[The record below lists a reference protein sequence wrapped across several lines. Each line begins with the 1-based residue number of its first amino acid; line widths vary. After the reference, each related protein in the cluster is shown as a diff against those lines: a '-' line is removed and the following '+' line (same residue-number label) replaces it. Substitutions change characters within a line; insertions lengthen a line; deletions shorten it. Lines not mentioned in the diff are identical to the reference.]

1 MGKKLVIVE
10 SPTKAKTIG
19 RYLGKDYKISASV
32 GHIRDLPRNSMGVNV
47 NDNFKPI
54 YITTNVKVVKELRE
68 LASDADFVYIATD
81 PDREG
86 EAIAWHV
93 AHVLKIDPSTNCR
106 ITFNEITKKAVQ
118 EAISNPRSI
127 DMDLVDAQ
135 QARRILD
142 RLVGYEL
149 SPLLCSKI
157 RRGLSAG
164 RVQSVATKIVMDR
177 DAQIDAFIPED
188 YWLVSSIVKPEGN
201 NTKFKVSYYGTNV
214 DGKVEKPKNGRI
226 LTEEKAKSVVDH
238 VKGND
243 LKIISV
249 KKGEGTRK
257 PAPPF
262 TTSTMQ
268 QEASRRLGF
277 STKKTTSLAQQLYE
291 GIEIAGHGQTALVS
305 YIRTD
310 SVRVSDEAVA
320 FSRTLIE
327 EKFGKEYVCPYKRNY
342 KNKNSAQDAHEAIRP
357 THFDLNPELIKSS
370 LSNDQYK
377 LYKLI
382 WERFLASQM
391 ADAAIDTVTME
402 AECNNEIF
410 RAQGETVAFAG
421 FLAVYADIKEEN
433 EEDNEKENKS
443 KLPELSEGQ
452 TLKNLDLTCDK
463 KQTLPPPHYTEATL
477 IKAMEDNGIG
487 RPSTYS
493 ATISTILDRKYV
505 DREGRNLH
513 ITELGKLVTN
523 MLEDNFN
530 QIVDVSFTAA
540 MEEKLDTVETGNAN
554 WVKVLSEFYPGFHEQ
569 VQNASD
575 SIEKVKIE
583 SEKIGEKCP
592 ECGDGDLVIK
602 EGRNGK
608 FIACSCF
615 PKCTYTRN
623 IEVQAKG
630 KCPVCGSGLLV
641 RKTRKGSKTFYVCD
655 KKGTKPDCDFIS
667 WDLPIDD
674 KKCETC
680 GSYMVWHR
688 FRGKVYPKCSNQ
700 DCETNKKKKKSDK
713 DPSDE

>member
-19 RYLGKDYKISASV
+19 RYLGKDYRISASV

-47 NDNFKPI
+47 NDSFKPI

-68 LASDADFVYIATD
+68 LAEDADFVYIATD

-93 AHVLKIDPSTNCR
+93 AHVLKIDPTTNCR

-118 EAISNPRSI
+118 EAIEKPRSI

-177 DAQIDAFIPED
+177 DAEIDAFIPED
-188 YWLVSSIVKPEGN
+188 YWLVSSTVSPDGSKN
-201 NTKFKVSYYGTNV
+201 KFKVGYYGTVNG
-214 DGKVEKPKNGRI
+214 DKTDKPKNGRI
-226 LTEEKAKSVVDH
+226 LSQEKADSVVSNI
-238 VKGND
+238 KGKD
-243 LKIISV
+243 FTVLSV
-249 KKGEGTRK
+249 KKGDGSRK

-320 FSRTLIE
+320 ASRGLIE
-327 EKFGKEYVCPYKRNY
+327 ERFGKEYVCPYKRNY

-357 THFDLNPELIKSS
+357 THFDLSPELLKSS

-391 ADAAIDTVTME
+391 SDAAINTVTLDVG
-402 AECNNEIF
+402 CGNEIF
-410 RAQGETVAFAG
+410 RAQGETVAFKG
-421 FLAVYADIKEEN
+421 FLAVYADIKEDEQS
-433 EEDNEKENKS
+433 DNADDSKN
-443 KLPELSEGQ
+443 KLPELTEGQ
-452 TLKNLDLTCDK
+452 VLKNLEVICDK

-505 DREGRNLH
+505 DREGRNLL
-513 ITELGKLVTN
+513 ITDLGKLVTN

-530 QIVDVSFTAA
+530 EIVDVSFTAD
-540 MEEKLDTVETGNAN
+540 MEEKLDKVEVGNTN
-554 WVKVLSEFYPGFHEQ
+554 WVKVLSDFYPTFHKQ
-569 VQNASD
+569 VEDAGK

-592 ECGDGDLVIK
+592 ECGEGDLVIK

-623 IEVQAKG
+623 IEVAAKG

-641 RKTRKGSKTFYVCD
+641 RKTRKGNKTFYVCD
-655 KKGTKPDCDFIS
+655 KKGTKPDCEFIS

-674 KKCETC
+674 KKCDTC
-680 GSYMVWHR
+680 GAYMVWHR
-688 FRGKVYPKCSNQ
+688 FRGKTYPRCSNPE
-700 DCETNKKKKKSDK
+700 CATNKRKKKSDK
-713 DPSDE
+713 EESDE